1 MGIVGI
7 LAFTAIEG
15 SPENMKITYAYVIYI
30 LFGMLYTGINIP
42 YGLLASVMSSN
53 PNDRT
58 ALSTF
63 SRIICS
69 LKTI

>member
-1 MGIVGI
+1 
-7 LAFTAIEG
+7 
-15 SPENMKITYAYVIYI
+15 MKITYAYVIYI